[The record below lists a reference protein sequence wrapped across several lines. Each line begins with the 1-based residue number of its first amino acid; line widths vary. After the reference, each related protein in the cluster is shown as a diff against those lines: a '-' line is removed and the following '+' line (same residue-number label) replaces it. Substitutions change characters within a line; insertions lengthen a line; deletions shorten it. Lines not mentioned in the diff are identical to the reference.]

1 MANEPPILAGRYRL
15 DAPEALVG
23 LHDTW
28 RATDL
33 VRDVSVR
40 VERVPRPS
48 VDLAAHLAALRALSD
63 VGLAPALD
71 AGPCEGGAFLVTE
84 LEDDQRS
91 LDDWLGGHRAAGT
104 VPSPGVVQRVVER
117 AAAALRS
124 VHEARGTL
132 RAHGAL
138 CARNVLLRRVGA
150 QHAVRLLGVASL
162 HRVAPAESAAAW
174 ERMGPF
180 LPPGVLPGA
189 AASPANDLV
198 ALATVHAALLTA
210 RTAVSPGETW
220 SAAAREGHLRLRALV
235 REVRDDVPDAV
246 VDALARALAPLAR
259 ERFASVALFA
269 KALRDAWGAAGR
281 WSPPGPTEPEPPAAA
296 PPREGAAPRERAEVP
311 EGWQPAERAPAAVS
325 KPTRPPAQPA
335 ATLDDVRPAFPLAT
349 ATLDEARPLATATLN
364 ERTDALAA
372 PSPSEDFAERTE
384 MVPVVGDED
393 DDEATRAKA
402 RPAEVL
408 ALATAMLG
416 AESPFGANATTA
428 TSGGDPFATDRVS
441 AAEVALALGAAPVG
455 SDTEKVTADEVDAV
469 RASLVAEVGVSSR
482 IVVAPVLTAPP
493 DDAPTAPVAVPSA
506 PAALPPDDAP
516 TAPAAPPV
524 APAPPAAPAPERVA
538 LAPVV
543 AATFVSLALV
553 ALALAWALR

>member
-33 VRDVSVR
+33 ARDVPVR

-84 LEDDQRS
+84 IEDDQRS

-162 HRVAPAESAAAW
+162 HRGPPADSAAAW

-189 AASPANDLV
+189 AASSANDLV

-210 RTAVSPGETW
+210 RPAAAPGETW

-235 REVRDDVPDAV
+235 REARDDVPDAV
-246 VDALARALAPLAR
+246 VEALARALAPLAR

-281 WSPPGPTEPEPPAAA
+281 WSPPGPTEPEPPAAS
-296 PPREGAAPRERAEVP
+296 PTREGPAPRERAEVP
-311 EGWQPAERAPAAVS
+311 EGWQAAERAPAVVS
-325 KPTRPPAQPA
+325 RHTRPPAPPA
-335 ATLDDVRPAFPLAT
+335 AALDDARPAFPLAT
-349 ATLDEARPLATATLN
+349 ATFN
-364 ERTDALAA
+364 ERTDARAA
-372 PSPSEDFAERTE
+372 SDASEDFAERTE
-384 MVPVVGDED
+384 MVQVVGDED
-393 DDEATRAKA
+393 DDEATRAKV
-402 RPAEVL
+402 RPAEVA

-416 AESPFGANATTA
+416 AESPFGANAAPPTP
-428 TSGGDPFATDRVS
+428 GGDPFATERVS
-441 AAEVALALGAAPVG
+441 AADVARALGAAPVG

-493 DDAPTAPVAVPSA
+493 DDAPTAPVAVPAA

-516 TAPAAPPV
+516 TAPAPPPPAPPV
-524 APAPPAAPAPERVA
+524 ALAPPPAPAPERVA

-543 AATFVSLALV
+543 AATLVSLALV
-553 ALALAWALR
+553 VLALAWALR

>member
-1 MANEPPILAGRYRL
+1 LANEPPILAGRYRL

-28 RATDL
+28 RAADL
-33 VRDVSVR
+33 ARDVPVR

-84 LEDDQRS
+84 FEDDQRS
-91 LDDWLGGHRAAGT
+91 LEDWLGGHRAAGT
-104 VPSPGVVQRVVER
+104 VPSAGVVQRVVDR

-124 VHEARGTL
+124 VHEARGAL

-150 QHAVRLLGVASL
+150 QHAVRLLGVAAL
-162 HRVAPAESAAAW
+162 HRGPPAESAAAW

-210 RTAVSPGETW
+210 RPAAAPGETW
-220 SAAAREGHLRLRALV
+220 SAAAREGHLRLRALL
-235 REVRDDVPDAV
+235 REARDDVPDAV

-296 PPREGAAPRERAEVP
+296 PPREGAAPRERADVP
-311 EGWQPAERAPAAVS
+311 EGWQAAERAPAAVS

-335 ATLDDVRPAFPLAT
+335 ATLDDARPAF
-349 ATLDEARPLATATLN
+349 PLATATLN

-384 MVPVVGDED
+384 MVQVVGDED

-402 RPAEVL
+402 RPAEVA

-416 AESPFGANATTA
+416 AESPFGANALTPA
-428 TSGGDPFATDRVS
+428 PGGDPFATDRVS
-441 AAEVALALGAAPVG
+441 AAEVARALGAAPVG

-469 RASLVAEVGVSSR
+469 RASLAAEVGVSSR
-482 IVVAPVLTAPP
+482 IVVAPALTAPP
-493 DDAPTAPVAVPSA
+493 DDAPTAPVALVAP

-516 TAPAAPPV
+516 AAPPV
-524 APAPPAAPAPERVA
+524 ALTPPPAPVPERVA